1 MSHGKLSMALLFG
14 AAITTIGTAAA
25 DKRIDDL
32 SGHYRVRG
40 ECAYR
45 TDDGEY
51 HDCVAWNTLALK
63 QDVGA
68 GRYRYDLETATFATT
83 AGGCS
88 LSGLLQETVVDGERR
103 LTAVPDE
110 DNRCPLRFVERAR
123 SLVLEVDDAPDAE
136 TACRKSCGMNSSLYS
151 DPFPLR
157 SRRRR

>member
-1 MSHGKLSMALLFG
+1 MNLRACAAALLLWLCAL
-14 AAITTIGTAAA
+14 AAPAAE
-25 DKRIDDL
+25 RGGDL
-32 SGHYRVRG
+32 TGHYRVRG

-45 TDDGEY
+45 TEDGEY
-51 HDCVAWNTLALK
+51 HDCVAWNTLELAR
-63 QDVGA
+63 DVARG
-68 GRYRYDLETATFATT
+68 GYRYTLETATFATT
-83 AGGCS
+83 AGGCG
-88 LSGLLQETVVDGERR
+88 LSGLLQETFVDGERR

-123 SLVLEVDDAPDAE
+123 SLVLEVDDTPDAE